1 MKASILLLT
10 SVWIGILGNVAVQAA
25 ESDKPTK
32 SLLDAARE
40 GDLEQMR
47 RHVARGSKLDAPDAY
62 GMYTPL
68 KCVVEGR
75 NMEGVQI
82 LLDAGAN
89 PNVKDRDGMTPLMV
103 ACNAGQK
110 EIAEALLAKGAEVN
124 AKDNYDRTALHSAI
138 NAARHEMVVL
148 LVNAGADV
156 NATDKQGQM
165 PLAMAKLRSQTDTAQ
180 FLTEHGAKEPVLDD
194 RYGAYG
200 DEMVYSEMAS
210 QQAAAATYREPAP
223 EIEIDPNAIRQQ
235 MQEFE
240 GLADALKAVDDKSAM
255 EVRGWVQRRADN
267 RTSLLRSVEK
277 QFELEMSFLKP
288 LAVEEK
294 AEETVKEIDD
304 LTARRKKRYELIGD
318 ELRDQRREML
328 LESRNSAAGG
338 RGRYSGRGTSSRGRS
353 ARSATQGNM
362 DPYGGYST
370 EPARPTRPTR
380 QREEPNEPPIDADTQ
395 SQIQAW
401 ANARIES
408 KKDLLDSVHEVDLYE
423 LGLVY
428 EVAQEEE
435 AKKTSVAVLALMMV
449 REQRL
454 EAIAQKWVED
464 DERMQRMQE
473 RYGNRGGTG
482 MQDTQTGT
490 GRGRRRY

>member
-1 MKASILLLT
+1 MAAR
-10 SVWIGILGNVAVQAA
+10 GA

-75 NMEGVQI
+75 NIEGVQI

-89 PNVKDRDGMTPLMV
+89 PNVKDRDGMTPLMI

-124 AKDNYDRTALHSAI
+124 AKDNYDRTPLHSAI

-165 PLAMAKLRSQTDTAQ
+165 PLAMAQLRSQTDTAQ
-180 FLTEHGAKEPVLDD
+180 FLKENGAEVPVLDD

-200 DEMVYSEMAS
+200 DEMGYSQMAS
-210 QQAAAATYREPAP
+210 QQAAVSTYREPAP
-223 EIEIDPNAIRQQ
+223 EIEIDPNAIRKQ
-235 MQEFE
+235 MEEFE
-240 GLADALKAVDDKSAM
+240 GLADALKAVDAKSAM

-277 QFELEMSFLKP
+277 QFELEIAFLKP
-288 LAVEEK
+288 FAVEEK

-304 LTARRKKRYELIGD
+304 LTARRKTRYELIGD
-318 ELRDQRREML
+318 ELRNQRREML
-328 LESRNSAAGG
+328 LESRNSMMGG
-338 RGRYSGRGTSSRGRS
+338 RGRSSGRGTSSRGRS
-353 ARSATQGNM
+353 ARGTMQGNM
-362 DPYGGYST
+362 DPYGSGYSSQPT
-370 EPARPTRPTR
+370 RPTRPTR
-380 QREEPNEPPIDADTQ
+380 EREEPNEPPIDADTQ

-449 REQRL
+449 RELRL
-454 EAIAQKWVED
+454 ETIAQKWVED

-482 MQDTQTGT
+482 MQDMQTGT